1 MYENVCSAASLFWCS
16 KAPMHFLLTFGKSRC
31 GWLHV
36 QKKGKTMPTVF
47 VNGKQ
52 RQYEKGT
59 TFEKIVEEFQPQFH
73 NQIALVSFNQKVR
86 ELNKRLDRDGVIS
99 LVTTKN
105 PTGYRAFVR
114 TATLML
120 VKTVA
125 ELGGEGRL
133 HTRMEFSLGNAYFC
147 TIHGELTPELEAQG
161 FTKTEDGNLL
171 VPQAFSDKIQKEMEQ
186 LRDRKASIIKKTYP
200 IGDAVNLFSRQ
211 GMEDKVKLFRF
222 RRSSSV
228 NVYNLEGYYDYY
240 YGYMLPSTDYVR
252 KFEVTSYRDGILLN
266 LPGVDTPDT
275 LSPFQDRE
283 HIYEQL
289 MLSTDW
295 GHLVGISNI
304 GELNEE
310 ICRGNI
316 SDMILVQE
324 ALQERRIGDIAGQIA
339 GDENIRVV
347 LISGPS
353 SSGKTTS
360 AHRLAIQLRSFGLRP
375 HILSMDNWFV
385 PRECTPLDEDGN
397 YDFECLE
404 AVDLQL
410 FNENVSDLL
419 DGEEVELPTFDFK
432 SGKRRYNG
440 HPMSMG
446 EEDILIIEGIH
457 GLNPKC
463 SEGIPDECKFKVY
476 VSALTSLNIDEHNRI
491 SSSDTR
497 LLRRIVRD
505 SRTRGNSA
513 QDTIAMWK
521 KVREGEEKYIFP
533 YQNNADAIFNSVLIY
548 EQAVLKQFAEPQLF
562 AVPSDAPEYGDAK
575 RLLKFLEYFVGVDTT
590 ALPAN
595 SICREFVG
603 GGCFPV

>member
-1 MYENVCSAASLFWCS
+1 
-16 KAPMHFLLTFGKSRC
+16 
-31 GWLHV
+31 
-36 QKKGKTMPTVF
+36 MPTVF

-125 ELGGEGRL
+125 ELGGEGKL

-186 LRDRKASIIKKTYP
+186 LRDRKTSIIKKTYP

>member
-1 MYENVCSAASLFWCS
+1 
-16 KAPMHFLLTFGKSRC
+16 
-31 GWLHV
+31 
-36 QKKGKTMPTVF
+36 MPTVF

>member
-1 MYENVCSAASLFWCS
+1 
-16 KAPMHFLLTFGKSRC
+16 
-31 GWLHV
+31 
-36 QKKGKTMPTVF
+36 MPTVF
-47 VNGKQ
+47 VDGKQ

-59 TFEKIVEEFQPQFH
+59 TFEKIVEEFQPKY
-73 NQIALVSFNQKVR
+73 NGGIALVDFNRKRR
-86 ELNKRLDRDGVIS
+86 ELNKRLERDGVIS
-99 LVTTKN
+99 LITTKE
-105 PTGYRAFVR
+105 PSGYRAYVR

-125 ELGGEGRL
+125 ALAGESRL

-147 TIHGELTPELEAQG
+147 TIHGELTPDLEAQG
-161 FTKTEDGNLL
+161 FTQTEDGNLL
-171 VPQAFSDKIQKEMEQ
+171 VPPAFSARIQEEMEK
-186 LRDRKASIIKKTYP
+186 LRDRSVPVVKKTYP
-200 IGDAVNLFSRQ
+200 LEDAVNLFSRQ

-222 RRSSSV
+222 RRSSTI
-228 NVYNLEGYYDYY
+228 NVYSLEGYYDYY

-252 KFEVTSYRDGILLN
+252 RFEVTSYRDGILLN
-266 LPGVDTPDT
+266 LPGIETPKE
-275 LSPFQDRE
+275 LSPIRDE
-283 HIYEQL
+283 KNLYEQL

-310 ICRGNI
+310 ICRGHI

-324 ALQERRIGDIAGQIA
+324 ALQERRIGDIAEQIA
-339 GDENIRVV
+339 ADENVQVV
-347 LISGPS
+347 LIAGPS

-375 HILSMDNWFV
+375 HILSMDNWFL
-385 PRECTPLDEDGN
+385 PRDKTPLDADGN

-404 AVDLQL
+404 ALDLEL
-410 FNENVSDLL
+410 FNADVSDLL
-419 DGEEVELPTFDFK
+419 AGEEVDLPVYDFK
-432 SGKRRYNG
+432 TGKRRYNDC
-440 HPMSMG
+440 PMSMG
-446 EEDILIIEGIH
+446 DEDILIIEGIH

-463 SEGIPDECKFKVY
+463 SEGIPDACKFKIY

-505 SRTRGNSA
+505 SRLRGSSA
-513 QDTIAMWK
+513 RETIAMWS

-562 AVPSDAPEYGDAK
+562 AVPTDSAEHYAAK

>member
-1 MYENVCSAASLFWCS
+1 
-16 KAPMHFLLTFGKSRC
+16 
-31 GWLHV
+31 
-36 QKKGKTMPTVF
+36 MPTVF

-125 ELGGEGRL
+125 ELGGEGKL

-171 VPQAFSDKIQKEMEQ
+171 VPQSFSDKIQKEMEQ

-419 DGEEVELPTFDFK
+419 DGEEVELPNFDFK

>member
-125 ELGGEGRL
+125 ELGGEGKL

-171 VPQAFSDKIQKEMEQ
+171 VPQSFSDKIQKEMEQ
-186 LRDRKASIIKKTYP
+186 LRDRKAPIIKKTYP

>member
-1 MYENVCSAASLFWCS
+1 
-16 KAPMHFLLTFGKSRC
+16 
-31 GWLHV
+31 
-36 QKKGKTMPTVF
+36 MPTVF

-171 VPQAFSDKIQKEMEQ
+171 VPQSFSDKIQKEMEQ

>member
-1 MYENVCSAASLFWCS
+1 
-16 KAPMHFLLTFGKSRC
+16 
-31 GWLHV
+31 
-36 QKKGKTMPTVF
+36 MPTVF
-47 VNGKQ
+47 VDGKQ

-59 TFEKIVEEFQPQFH
+59 TFEKIVEEFQPQYH
-73 NQIALVSFNQKVR
+73 NGIALVDFNRKLR

-99 LVTTKN
+99 LVTTRN
-105 PTGYRAFVR
+105 PSGYRAYVR

-120 VKTVA
+120 VKSVA
-125 ELGGEGRL
+125 ELSGESKL
-133 HTRMEFSLGNAYFC
+133 HTRMEFSLGDAYFC
-147 TIHGELTPELEAQG
+147 TIHGELTPDLEAQG
-161 FTKTEDGNLL
+161 FTETEDGNLR
-171 VPQAFSDKIQKEMEQ
+171 VPQAFAKRIQEEMEH
-186 LRDRKASIIKKTYP
+186 LRDRKAPIIKKTYP
-200 IGDAVNLFSRQ
+200 LSDAVNLFSRQ

-222 RRSSSV
+222 RRTSTV

-252 KFEVTSYRDGILLN
+252 TFEVTSYRDGILLN
-266 LPGVDTPDT
+266 VPGAETPDQLT
-275 LSPFQDRE
+275 PIRDEE
-283 HIYEQL
+283 HLYEQL

-310 ICRGNI
+310 VCRGNI

-339 GDENIRVV
+339 ANANIRVV
-347 LISGPS
+347 LIAGPS

-385 PRECTPLDEDGN
+385 PRERTPLDEDGN

-404 AVDLQL
+404 ALDLPL
-410 FNENVSDLL
+410 FNEDVNDLL
-419 DGEEVELPTFDFK
+419 RGEEVDLPTFDFK

-440 HPMSMG
+440 RPMSMG
-446 EEDILIIEGIH
+446 DEDILIIEGIH

-463 SEGIPDECKFKVY
+463 SEGIPDENKFKVY

-505 SRTRGNSA
+505 ARTRGNSA

-533 YQNNADAIFNSVLIY
+533 YQNQADAIFNSVLIY

-562 AVPSDAPEYGDAK
+562 AVPSDAPEYYGAK

>member
-1 MYENVCSAASLFWCS
+1 
-16 KAPMHFLLTFGKSRC
+16 
-31 GWLHV
+31 
-36 QKKGKTMPTVF
+36 MPTVF

-125 ELGGEGRL
+125 ELGGEGKL

-171 VPQAFSDKIQKEMEQ
+171 VPQSFSDKIQKEMEQ

>member
-1 MYENVCSAASLFWCS
+1 
-16 KAPMHFLLTFGKSRC
+16 
-31 GWLHV
+31 
-36 QKKGKTMPTVF
+36 MPTVF

-186 LRDRKASIIKKTYP
+186 LRDRKAPIIKKTYP